1 MLKIKTSF
9 LTSNLKPTHAQSG
22 VGLFGNLK
30 VERGLSL
37 FPGDL
42 EKAFSM
48 AKELGFD
55 GIEISVADPEEISL
69 AKVKDLAS
77 KYQVGV
83 SAIATGGAAVRDGLI
98 FSSPDKSIR
107 KAANQ
112 RIKNHIDFASHF
124 GAVVILGLIKG
135 WVDGDYYQSEDYV
148 TECLKECNEY
158 AGEKGVDIALE
169 PINRFQEDF
178 FNSILDCK
186 KYLDRIQL
194 SNVKMLIDTFHMN
207 IEEADMW
214 KSIRQAKD
222 YIIHVHYSDNNRFAP
237 GMGHFD
243 FPKMTKVLKEIDYK
257 GYISAEILPVP
268 DSYTAAK
275 QTIDSMKSY
284 LNQQEER
291 KETQK

>member
-1 MLKIKTSF
+1 MKTSF
-9 LTSNLKPTHAQSG
+9 LTCNLKLAQGG

-42 EKAFSM
+42 EKAFSV

-69 AKVKDLAS
+69 SKVKDLVS
-77 KYQVGV
+77 KYQVGI
-83 SAIATGGAAVRDGLI
+83 SAIATGGAAIRDGLI
-98 FSSPDKSIR
+98 FSSLDKSIR
-107 KAANQ
+107 KAAVK

-124 GAVVILGLIKG
+124 SAVVVIGLIKG
-135 WVDGDYYQSEDYV
+135 WVDGDYSQCEDYV

-158 AGEKGVDIALE
+158 AVKKRINFALE

-186 KYLDRIQL
+186 EYLNRIKF
-194 SNVKMLIDTFHMN
+194 SNVKMMIDTFHMN
-207 IEEADMW
+207 IEDTDMW
-214 KSIRQAKD
+214 GNMRQAKD
-222 YIIHVHYSDNNRFAP
+222 YIIHVHYSDSNRLAP

-243 FPKMTKVLKEIDYK
+243 FIKMTEVLKGINYS
-257 GYISAEILPVP
+257 GYISAEILPIP
-268 DSYTAAK
+268 DSYTAAR
-275 QTIDSMKSY
+275 QTITSMKSY
-284 LNQQEER
+284 LS
-291 KETQK
+291 